1 MKKRAFLLVTHG
13 DMGIETVKSLELLMG
28 EQKNV
33 TGLGLH
39 QGESVDDLKNKV
51 LEVLDNNNDQYDET
65 IILVDLLG
73 GSPSNIALRSLA
85 NYRDLKIIT
94 GLNLPV
100 LINLINFTDTED
112 DTNKLIK
119 DSIEVG
125 QNGMKLIDINFL
137 NNK

>member
-1 MKKRAFLLVTHG
+1 
-13 DMGIETVKSLELLMG
+13 MGIETVKSLELLMG

-39 QGESVDDLKNKV
+39 QGESVEDLKNKD

-73 GSPSNIALRSLA
+73 GSPSNVALRSLA

>member
-1 MKKRAFLLVTHG
+1 
-13 DMGIETVKSLELLMG
+13 MGIETVKSLELLMG

-73 GSPSNIALRSLA
+73 GSPSNVALRSLA

>member
-1 MKKRAFLLVTHG
+1 
-13 DMGIETVKSLELLMG
+13 MGIETVKSLELLMG

-51 LEVLDNNNDQYDET
+51 LEVLDNNKDQYDET

-73 GSPSNIALRSLA
+73 GSPSNVALRSLA

-125 QNGMKLIDINFL
+125 QNGMKLNDINFL

>member
-1 MKKRAFLLVTHG
+1 M
-13 DMGIETVKSLELLMG
+13 
-28 EQKNV
+28 

-51 LEVLDNNNDQYDET
+51 LEILDNNKDQYDET

-73 GSPSNIALRSLA
+73 GSPSNVALRSLA

>member
-1 MKKRAFLLVTHG
+1 
-13 DMGIETVKSLELLMG
+13 MGIETVKSLELLMG

-51 LEVLDNNNDQYDET
+51 LEVLDNNKDQYDET

-73 GSPSNIALRSLA
+73 GSPSNVALRSLA

>member
-1 MKKRAFLLVTHG
+1 
-13 DMGIETVKSLELLMG
+13 MGIETVKSHELLMG

-51 LEVLDNNNDQYDET
+51 LEVLDNNKDQYDET

-73 GSPSNIALRSLA
+73 GSPSNVALRSLA

>member
-1 MKKRAFLLVTHG
+1 
-13 DMGIETVKSLELLMG
+13 MGIETVKSLELLMG

-51 LEVLDNNNDQYDET
+51 LEILDNNKDQYDET

-73 GSPSNIALRSLA
+73 GSPSNVALRSLA